1 MSIAHE
7 PLTKKMILSS
17 SVPTPQTPNR
27 WNNKLYFS
35 VAFVDEVLGPFVRAP
50 SKATKPKLAEAIM
63 KLVRAISMYEKLSF
77 LPHPD
82 RKLCSFADEN
92 DPYEKALADYYR
104 QNYQNILKK
113 AVLEYNPNRPAFLV
127 DINYILELAWCGDG
141 VKALES
147 VVPMSEA
154 FSRAVASEDTA
165 LNKALTSATWEQRCK
180 VAKAVYFNHRYDGG
194 FHATTDCEV
203 FRRCRSKYM
212 ESMLDIKR
220 FRDARLIHNYCNGN
234 YLCDQ
239 VPKQE
244 SKRRKVIEYIFE
256 MYGRSYFQSGLNRR
270 QQYDLLL
277 HERDHETLLS
287 CLIVDYNSDAA
298 RGAARVAAATS

>member
-1 MSIAHE
+1 
-7 PLTKKMILSS
+7 
-17 SVPTPQTPNR
+17 
-27 WNNKLYFS
+27 
-35 VAFVDEVLGPFVRAP
+35 
-50 SKATKPKLAEAIM
+50 M
-63 KLVRAISMYEKLSF
+63 KLVRAIIMYEKLSF

-104 QNYQNILKK
+104 QNYQNILKETG
-113 AVLEYNPNRPAFLV
+113 LEYNPNRPASL
-127 DINYILELAWCGDG
+127 LAWCGDG

-154 FSRAVASEDTA
+154 FSRALASKDTL

-180 VAKAVYFNHRYDGG
+180 VAKAVYLNDRYDGS
-194 FHATTDCEV
+194 FHATTDRED
-203 FRRCRSKYM
+203 FRRCRSKYI

-239 VPKQE
+239 VPKE
-244 SKRRKVIEYIFE
+244 ELKRRKVIEYIFE
-256 MYGRSYFQSGLNRR
+256 MYGRSYIYSVLDRCR
-270 QQYDLLL
+270 QYDLLL